1 MAWQKRS
8 RPMQEPVAPR
18 LSLVDLQGREDRQ
31 FAAGSFNAG
40 RYAFNW
46 DGHSSGRTEAAG
58 LYFLRFETPSRACVQ
73 RLVITR

>member
-1 MAWQKRS
+1 
-8 RPMQEPVAPR
+8 MQEHVAPR

-46 DGHSSGRTEAAG
+46 DGHSSGRTAAAG
-58 LYFLRFETPSRACVQ
+58 LYFLRFEKPSRAYVQ
-73 RLVITR
+73 RLVMTR